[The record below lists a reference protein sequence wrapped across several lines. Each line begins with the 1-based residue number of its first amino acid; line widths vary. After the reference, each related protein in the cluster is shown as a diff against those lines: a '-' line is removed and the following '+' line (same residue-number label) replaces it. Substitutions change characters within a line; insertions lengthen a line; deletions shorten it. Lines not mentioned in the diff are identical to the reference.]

1 MNGFFTI
8 LATLVIAGVVSARE
22 EVEGRWGEKIVL
34 LDEKSGFNFSR
45 VALYELSTDCEQ
57 LRREIFN
64 YCSAKEKES
73 GCAEKSCSTF
83 SFDIGEKSV
92 SVTPLN
98 NASDGCYRAKIFAN
112 DVVEKTLIIKANG
125 PLLSTPS
132 PESDPPSWEPTESY
146 STKGRDPPETESY
159 STKATDPPETNGM
172 SWGTAVGIAVGI
184 AAVIAVVIPG
194 VILICRRCKKNKH
207 KQSEAGDD
215 AGDSEENN
223 SHRESISG
231 GEQTTGESFRMED
244 GILRSA
250 DEDSLSEVL
259 IDNTSTGQES
269 GRPGQH
275 VQHNNY
281 RDFENYCNRKNKNDY
296 EDSNDDSNYYSN
308 DDSKNIPNSGGD
320 DDDDD
325 DNSDGG
331 DDDDDENSGGGSDDD
346 DDDSGGDGDDNDCNK
361 PLKW

>member
-8 LATLVIAGVVSARE
+8 LLTLVIAGVVSASE
-22 EVEGRWGEKIVL
+22 GVEARRGEKVVL
-34 LDEKSGFNFSR
+34 LDDKSGFNLSR
-45 VALYELSTDCEQ
+45 FRRVILYESINCKQ
-57 LRREIFN
+57 LGGDICN
-64 YCSAKEKES
+64 YCSAKEKKS

-83 SFDIGEKSV
+83 SFDIGETNV

-132 PESDPPSWEPTESY
+132 PESDPPPWEPTESY

-159 STKATDPPETNGM
+159 STKATDPPETDGM
-172 SWGTAVGIAVGI
+172 PLGIAVGIAVGI
-184 AAVIAVVIPG
+184 AAGIAAVIILVIAVVIPE
-194 VILICRRCKKNKH
+194 VILICRRCKKDKH

-231 GEQTTGESFRMED
+231 AGEQARGESFGMEE
-244 GILRSA
+244 

-259 IDNTSTGQES
+259 IDNTSMGQENE
-269 GRPGQH
+269 RPGQH

-281 RDFENYCNRKNKNDY
+281 RDFENYCNRKNNKNDY
-296 EDSNDDSNYYSN
+296 EDSIDDSNYYSN

-325 DNSDGG
+325 DV
-331 DDDDDENSGGGSDDD
+331 NSG
-346 DDDSGGDGDDNDCNK
+346 GDDNDYNK